1 MQYLDCASQY
11 IFKCVAS
18 FTSFDYVF
26 LIFMSSYCLLWI
38 EFVGEICWCQE
49 ESQPLPQRL
58 ANGVIDLSTCL
69 VNQKLHMVIIHN
81 LMRTMLIGLVCAYL
95 GHYSARIKDLKDRM
109 LYLPLPFGKCRPRI
123 TVFILMNC
131 ITLVVSEICLS
142 RIQDEL

>member
-1 MQYLDCASQY
+1 M
-11 IFKCVAS
+11 FKCVAS

-38 EFVGEICWCQE
+38 EFVREICWCWE

-69 VNQKLHMVIIHN
+69 GNHKLHMVIIHN
-81 LMRTMLIGLVCAYL
+81 LGRTMLIGLVCAYL
-95 GHYSARIKDLKDRM
+95 GHYFARIKDLKDRM
-109 LYLPLPFGKCRPRI
+109 LYLPLPFEKCRPRI
-123 TVFILMNC
+123 IVFRLMNC
-131 ITLVVSEICLS
+131 ITMVVSGICLS